1 MNCIRRLCF
10 STSTR
15 ITWADTQ
22 PFVAPIKK
30 GVVIKVYDGD
40 TITIASKLPY
50 RNSPM
55 YRFSVRLFGID
66 TAEMKAKDKDE
77 LEMAKLARDKLSE
90 KILNKTVILKDIR
103 REKYGRLLANV
114 YCDKIC
120 LNEWMLEKKLA
131 VSYDGGTKAI
141 VDWKS
146 FLVYNKNV

>member
-1 MNCIRRLCF
+1 MNFIRRLCY
-10 STSTR
+10 STSTSV
-15 ITWADTQ
+15 TWADTK

-55 YRFSVRLFGID
+55 YRFSVRLTGID
-66 TAEMKAKDKDE
+66 TAEMKTKNKVE
-77 LEMAKLARDKLSE
+77 LEMAKLARDKLSAR
-90 KILNKTVILKDIR
+90 ILNKRVTLKDVK

-120 LNEWMLEKKLA
+120 LNEWMLSEKLA
-131 VSYDGGTKAI
+131 VSYDGGTKAN
-141 VDWKS
+141 VNWKS